1 MGVTR
6 NMKNLLFMCRYM
18 DSWNHVGYSAKEC
31 YIQGFQSNRYFRSQD
46 GNMYEQGYTF
56 YPSITNTDA
65 NNVWSANPSAYR
77 RFNWYGYVGTGTEP
91 EQLDD
96 YKITTMSDT
105 DHGFSYVVSQNEDGD
120 TVTRFTISGTNNT
133 GSDKVITEVGIFRN
147 FWMYTG
153 SPGAM
158 LVINSN
164 TPGTGF
170 QSSPQFLMIR
180 KLLNTPI
187 TVANGGRYVVT
198 IDYVES

>member
-6 NMKNLLFMCRYM
+6 NMKNLLFMYRYM

-31 YIQGFQSNRYFRSQD
+31 NIQGFMGNRYFRTQS
-46 GNMYEQGYTF
+46 GIMYENAYSF
-56 YPSITNTDA
+56 FPSIINTDG

-96 YKITTMSDT
+96 YKITKLSDIN
-105 DHGFSYVVSQNEDGD
+105 HSFSYVVSQNEDGD

-133 GSDKVITEVGIFRN
+133 GQAQVITEVGIFRK
-147 FWMYTG
+147 FWMYKGTREF
-153 SPGAM
+153 
-158 LVINSN
+158 VNSSS
-164 TPGTGF
+164 PGTGF
-170 QSSPQFLMIR
+170 DPSPEFLMIR
-180 KLLNTPI
+180 KLLDTPI
-187 TVANGGRYVVT
+187 TVDVGSQYIVT